1 MGFFSWKTSDTKEDI
16 WNCYTDKCR
25 TVYLYCPDGTIIKE
39 PAYNGYGEFAGNDAY
54 ALLAKWNEPESCV
67 DVTETDRILGIKLGC
82 NDEDHS
88 ELEYPLKFSFCGNL
102 KYEDL
107 EAADSAASQG
117 FFDWE

>member
-25 TVYLYCPDGTIIKE
+25 TVYLYCPGGIIIKE
-39 PAYNGYGEFAGNDAY
+39 DSYNGYGDFDGRDAY
-54 ALLAKWNEPESCV
+54 ELLAKWNKPFECNN
-67 DVTETDRILGIKLGC
+67 DREHNRSIGISIGC
-82 NDEDHS
+82 DDSDHRA
-88 ELEYPLKFSFCGNL
+88 LKYPLKFSFCGNL